1 MNIKIKAAAIT
12 AGLLFAAIAASEIIR
27 LAAANFT
34 KEQISDGIAWVCMS
48 ILVFCMYKVVLI
60 QLEMRKFKD

>member
-1 MNIKIKAAAIT
+1 MNLKVKAAAIT
-12 AGLLFAAIAASEIIR
+12 AGLLFAAIAASEVFR
-27 LAAANFT
+27 LATANFT
-34 KEQISDGIAWVCMS
+34 KEQISDGIAWVCMG